1 MGPAADDGRP
11 DKATDVQ
18 TFQGFDGIMVKKAHS
33 EVRWKQGRLSLR
45 IHEDLRE
52 AIDYLATREHRQIT
66 NFIEMLLIR
75 HAREQLSNKLTD
87 DGERADNLPWS
98 RRSDLYVPGAG
109 HLPTAQPRKRRR

>member
-1 MGPAADDGRP
+1 M
-11 DKATDVQ
+11 V
-18 TFQGFDGIMVKKAHS
+18 VKKTHS

-52 AIDYLATREHRQIT
+52 AIDYLATRDHRQIT
-66 NFIEMLLIR
+66 NYVELLLIR
-75 HAREQLSNKLTD
+75 HAREQLSNEITD